1 MILNSTNESVS
12 AVNLKNKFTFLDP
25 PEALANVNSTISVP
39 MKVQRQSVEKRS
51 NSLYYDKEKAAR
63 FLYKKY
69 NKISHSESSDCDSST
84 SDLDLERV
92 AQNDDDSLVL
102 SSLPHVEPETDVED
116 LIPLQTPPPVQS
128 TSSIPTGLY
137 GRSST
142 NVSKYIKMRV
152 MTNPHYAIPEPSS
165 TVSTG
170 SFFLLM
176 SKILWIELEPIISK
190 RV

>member
-69 NKISHSESSDCDSST
+69 NKISHSESTDCDSST

-102 SSLPHVEPETDVED
+102 SSLPRVEPETDVED

-170 SFFLLM
+170 PFFYCCPKSYGLN
-176 SKILWIELEPIISK
+176 
-190 RV
+190 